1 MRILKWFP
9 VLSILLL
16 GLAACSSPAAQPDQS
31 DFTWKMEILDTQWSD
46 GLEAVRQST
55 QYDGTTIET
64 GYEKAPEAGQSFLL
78 LELRVHKDAAGGP
91 AFSWEDVILEASD
104 GEAFPRLPDSFLPDY
119 GYERMAGT
127 DLRLMENQ
135 GWVCFQV
142 PKTLKD
148 GSWSLIHSS
157 DEGENWIALT

>member
-1 MRILKWFP
+1 MRILRPFLVLP
-9 VLSILLL
+9 VLLLS
-16 GLAACSSPAAQPDQS
+16 LAACSSPAAQPDQS
-31 DFTWKMEILDTQWSD
+31 AFAWKMEILDAQWSD
-46 GLEAVRQST
+46 GLAAVRQST

-64 GYEKAPEAGQSFLL
+64 EYEKTPEVGQAFLL
-78 LELRVHKDAAGGP
+78 LELRVYKEAAGGP

-104 GEAFPRLPDSFLPDY
+104 GEAFPRQPDSFLPDY

-142 PKTLKD
+142 PETLKAGD
-148 GSWSLIHSS
+148 WILIHGS
-157 DEGENWIALT
+157 DEGENRIPLT